1 VQDGRIHIE
10 KINWPFL
17 SELKGSPAE
26 YSAGLKLAIERG
38 WLSVSPHSDARN
50 VTAAQQRKNYR
61 AACPRTATS
70 DALYD
75 LIGIGGLFHAV
86 NAAGVRGRYLVVY
99 PPDFCAVRSLQF
111 ASHRST
117 AFIFNGGMRIDNLN
131 SHVYGLC
138 DRRPGPCDR
147 RPVEDTERRDEDR
160 SSTRKHRFHFLSPS
174 LLTNNSNNLN

>member
-38 WLSVSPHSDARN
+38 WLSVSAFRC
-50 VTAAQQRKNYR
+50 AQCDRR
-61 AACPRTATS
+61 AAAKKLSRGVPRTATS

-138 DRRPGPCDR
+138 DRRP
-147 RPVEDTERRDEDR
+147 VEDTERRDEDR
-160 SSTRKHRFHFLSPS
+160 SSTRKHRFHFPSPS